1 MKVDIYNTDK
11 KYNIIYAD
19 PPWRYRDVHT
29 LHKIRGG
36 VEKHYKTM
44 HIKEIQE
51 RIREK
56 NGVEQVIIVNYQR
69 L

>member
-1 MKVDIYNTDK
+1 MDNSEIQ
-11 KYNIIYAD
+11 KYHYFIAYLHQVNSLQQGYGNCD
-19 PPWRYRDVHT
+19 VYRNKPITSYDD
-29 LHKIRGG
+29 
-36 VEKHYKTM
+36 
-44 HIKEIQE
+44 IKEIQE